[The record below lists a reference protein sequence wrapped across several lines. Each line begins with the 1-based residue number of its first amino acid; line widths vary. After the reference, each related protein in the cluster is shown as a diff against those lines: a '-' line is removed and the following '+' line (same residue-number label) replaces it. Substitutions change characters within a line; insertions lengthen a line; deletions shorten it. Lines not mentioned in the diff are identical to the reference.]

1 MPGSAGDPTTR
12 RILEKEPFALDTSI
26 CEITEGT
33 IPYGPIEIDELQQ
46 KLMDGEYP
54 YVDDSTLSSMLSRSY
69 GILSIVLHKRLWKL
83 QGQLLSIRKAEFKC
97 NAGK

>member
-1 MPGSAGDPTTR
+1 MDY
-12 RILEKEPFALDTSI
+12 
-26 CEITEGT
+26 
-33 IPYGPIEIDELQQ
+33 PYGPIEIDELQQ

-83 QGQLLSIRKAEFKC
+83 QGQLLSIRKADFKC